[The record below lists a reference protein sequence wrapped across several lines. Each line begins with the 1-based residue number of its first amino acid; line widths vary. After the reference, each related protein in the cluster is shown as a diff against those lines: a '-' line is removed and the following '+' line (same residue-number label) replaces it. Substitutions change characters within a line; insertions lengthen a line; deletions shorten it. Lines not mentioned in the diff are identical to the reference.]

1 MNQAEPGRR
10 PVLVVDDEPQMVRLV
25 GLALRAQGFDTIQ
38 ASSAVDAWQVLRTH
52 AVSVVVLDVMMPG
65 ESGVDLCRRIRELSD
80 VPIVLLTARGL
91 ESERVGGLEAGADDY
106 VVKPFSP
113 RELALRVAALARRA
127 AGHEQPIREGA
138 VRVIGRL
145 RLEAGAQLVQLD
157 DRQVRVSPGEFRLLW
172 RMAERAGETVSWNEL
187 HAALGESSDAVGERE
202 LVRTAIY
209 RLRGKLEVDSASPAL
224 ILTHRGRGY
233 RLVA

>member
-1 MNQAEPGRR
+1 M
-10 PVLVVDDEPQMVRLV
+10 LVVDDEPQMVQLV
-25 GLALRAQGFDTIQ
+25 RLALRAQGFDAIQ
-38 ASSAVDAWQVLRTH
+38 ASSAVDAWQALRTH

-127 AGHEQPIREGA
+127 AGNEQPIREGPF
-138 VRVIGRL
+138 G
-145 RLEAGAQLVQLD
+145 
-157 DRQVRVSPGEFRLLW
+157 
-172 RMAERAGETVSWNEL
+172 
-187 HAALGESSDAVGERE
+187 
-202 LVRTAIY
+202 
-209 RLRGKLEVDSASPAL
+209 
-224 ILTHRGRGY
+224 
-233 RLVA
+233 

>member
-1 MNQAEPGRR
+1 
-10 PVLVVDDEPQMVRLV
+10 MVRLV

-38 ASSAVDAWQVLRTH
+38 ASSAVDAWQALRTH

-138 VRVIGRL
+138 VRVVGRL
-145 RLEAGAQLVQLD
+145 RLEAGVQLVQLD

-172 RMAERAGETVSWNEL
+172 RMAERVGETVSWSDL

-209 RLRGKLEVDSASPAL
+209 RLRGKLEVDSASRAL

>member
-1 MNQAEPGRR
+1 M
-10 PVLVVDDEPQMVRLV
+10 LVVDDEPQMVRLV

-38 ASSAVDAWQVLRTH
+38 ASSAVDAWQALRTH

-138 VRVIGRL
+138 VRVVGRL

-172 RMAERAGETVSWNEL
+172 RMAERVGETVSWSDL

-209 RLRGKLEVDSASPAL
+209 RLRGKLEVDSASRAL

>member
-1 MNQAEPGRR
+1 M
-10 PVLVVDDEPQMVRLV
+10 
-25 GLALRAQGFDTIQ
+25 
-38 ASSAVDAWQVLRTH
+38 
-52 AVSVVVLDVMMPG
+52 
-65 ESGVDLCRRIRELSD
+65 
-80 VPIVLLTARGL
+80 
-91 ESERVGGLEAGADDY
+91 
-106 VVKPFSP
+106 
-113 RELALRVAALARRA
+113 
-127 AGHEQPIREGA
+127 
-138 VRVIGRL
+138 IGRL